1 MYAQDACIQRRDHPR
16 SVDDARRV
24 HIVEGLNALVERLA
38 DSCKFVADRF
48 GGDLLQ
54 LAHATGRHHHAKE
67 RPLLAEAPA
76 VMGKWRLKMAPCHQ
90 LLDLVAVL
98 EKLAGVLRSQPAHD
112 WLFAPNDSLDHH
124 KPVDLLRT
132 GEFRR
137 VLGAIDAMSEGVFI
151 T

>member
-1 MYAQDACIQRRDHPR
+1 
-16 SVDDARRV
+16 
-24 HIVEGLNALVERLA
+24 
-38 DSCKFVADRF
+38 
-48 GGDLLQ
+48 
-54 LAHATGRHHHAKE
+54 
-67 RPLLAEAPA
+67 
-76 VMGKWRLKMAPCHQ
+76 MGKWRLKMAPCHQ

>member
-1 MYAQDACIQRRDHPR
+1 VIGDARGNPRTELPEWVTDATAKKGDALADLADRLGRAITQVELDDVDLACIVGTSPETVTGWLSRQTTPQGNDR
-16 SVDDARRV
+16 AR
-24 HIVEGLNALVERLA
+24 
-38 DSCKFVADRF
+38 
-48 GGDLLQ
+48 
-54 LAHATGRHHHAKE
+54 
-67 RPLLAEAPA
+67 
-76 VMGKWRLKMAPCHQ
+76 

-137 VLGAIDAMSEGVFI
+137 VLSTIDAMSEGVFV
-151 T
+151 